1 MFRRPLISAAV
12 LLVAGAGLSV
22 PAFAQDAPAS
32 VDGFDRDSHFNG
44 VYIGAFGGLSMP
56 KSGRGDTISFDRNA
70 DGSFNDTVS
79 TSTGANAFSP
89 GFCNGAYSSSANGN
103 CENDRSRAEYGARIG
118 VDSRMSNFVVGG
130 LLEVSKSN
138 ATDFTSAFST
148 TPAAYQVARK
158 VDYGISARAR
168 LGITPGGGAL
178 FYATG
183 GGTYARINHTFSTTN
198 TSNAFTEVNDGKMV
212 WGWQAGGGAE
222 IMLTNKVSL
231 GMEYL
236 HTRYTDKKYYVNVA
250 QGTAPVTNPFVL
262 NGGTT
267 NLRPTD
273 TQFST
278 NAFRATLG
286 FRF

>member
-1 MFRRPLISAAV
+1 MKLSPLSSALV
-12 LLVAGAGLSV
+12 LVLAAATT
-22 PAFAQDAPAS
+22 PAFAQDARDTHF
-32 VDGFDRDSHFNG
+32 DGPYVAGVVGLGLQNNDRGDSLVFDTDG
-44 VYIGAFGGLSMP
+44 DGAFG
-56 KSGRGDTISFDRNA
+56 
-70 DGSFNDTVS
+70 DTVNTAPPGS
-79 TSTGANAFSP
+79 VDAFSE
-89 GFCNGAYSSSANGN
+89 GFCNGVARGATAAEG
-103 CENDRSRAEYGARIG
+103 CRSDKSKIEYGVRVG
-118 VDSRMSNFVVGG
+118 YDKRLGGGNFVLGG
-130 LLEVSKSN
+130 LIEGSKNKS
-138 ATDFTSAFST
+138 TDGTSAFSI
-148 TPAAYQVARK
+148 TPASYSIEREI
-158 VDYGISARAR
+158 DYAVSARLRA
-168 LGITPGGGAL
+168 GFTPGGGAL